1 MVHVIHIF
9 YDLDLELETDLKIH
23 PFIVMDVTLKN
34 YLNLDPKDAISKIY
48 NLINEV
54 KYVNGTFTS
63 VWHNQSL
70 FFENDWQDW
79 HSVYENMIKYVSD
92 LKDEQF

>member
-1 MVHVIHIF
+1 
-9 YDLDLELETDLKIH
+9 
-23 PFIVMDVTLKN
+23 MDVTLKK

-70 FFENDWQDW
+70 FFEN
-79 HSVYENMIKYVSD
+79 IK
-92 LKDEQF
+92 LKLKITEHRKYGKICFRFKR

>member
-1 MVHVIHIF
+1 M
-9 YDLDLELETDLKIH
+9 
-23 PFIVMDVTLKN
+23 PFQ
-34 YLNLDPKDAISKIY
+34 KIY

-92 LKDEQF
+92 LKDE